1 MAAVR
6 LCRPPAVEPQLVP
19 RWARRPKGV
28 AAAVAAASGQ
38 APSSPAADRRAEES
52 EYRSQAQS
60 LPEAQWL
67 PEA

>member
-28 AAAVAAASGQ
+28 AAASGQ
-38 APSSPAADRRAEES
+38 APFSPAADRRAEES